1 MRIRNRILIYFVTAV
16 TVLAAVSLTAV
27 FILFS
32 EYREEEFQ
40 QRQKAK
46 IILTINLISQYK
58 EKSENLSKS
67 MDELTI
73 NDFFDEKLMIFDGE
87 KSLIFSSIDDLSIQD
102 PESILNALSPE
113 SIWIETKEGDY
124 DLIGTYYDKD
134 GKSFYAISKA
144 YDEYGLTKLDFL
156 KNTLSL
162 IFIGI
167 LLTIV
172 LISFFLSKKLAE
184 PIVQLSDD
192 INDFH
197 FSANQNQLLKMP
209 YSGTLEID
217 QLYKRFNQLLRRTNE
232 SMAFQKHAVQHIS
245 HELKTPISV
254 LVSELERLKLQ
265 VEDHQ
270 LADQLSQLAYKA
282 KFLGEIIH
290 SLLQISKIEAGQEL
304 ELSQIR
310 VDELLFDVM
319 ADLQTIQPD
328 FAFDFQLEF
337 AGEELQEKQLEVMS
351 NAVLLK
357 QAFQNLLSNC
367 IAYSDSMSATINVN
381 CVSQFE
387 LLVSISNSGSPL
399 LMEEKPLLFE
409 QFFRGKNSQGK
420 LGFGLGLVL
429 TKKIIQL
436 AGGSIQYES
445 SANHKNIFSIKLPLR

>member
-16 TVLAAVSLTAV
+16 TILAAVSLTAV

-32 EYREEEFQ
+32 AYREEEFQ

-73 NDFFDEKLMIFDGE
+73 NDFFDEKLMIFDDE
-87 KSLIFSSIDDLSIQD
+87 KSLIFSSLDDLSIQES
-102 PESILNALSPE
+102 ESILNALSPE
-113 SIWIETKEGDY
+113 SIWLETKEGDY
-124 DLIGTYYDKD
+124 DVIGTYYDKD

-172 LISFFLSKKLAE
+172 LISFFLSKKLAK
-184 PIVQLSDD
+184 PIDQLSED
-192 INDFH
+192 INH
-197 FSANQNQLLKMP
+197 FNFNPSENQLLTLP
-209 YSGTLEID
+209 ASGSLEID
-217 QLYKRFNQLLRRTNE
+217 QLYERFNQLLRRTNE
-232 SMAFQKHAVQHIS
+232 SMVFQKHAVQHIS

-254 LVSELERLKLQ
+254 LVSELERLKDQLG
-265 VEDHQ
+265 DDQ

-304 ELSQIR
+304 EMSSIR
-310 VDELLFDVM
+310 VDEILFDLM
-319 ADLQTIQPD
+319 ADLQTIRPD
-328 FAFDFQLEF
+328 FFFDFQLDYE
-337 AGEELQEKQLEVMS
+337 GDEMQEKQLEIMS

-367 IAYSDSMSATINVN
+367 IAYSDNKCATISVN
-381 CVSQFE
+381 CKSE
-387 LLVSISNSGSPL
+387 TEILVSISNSGPQL
-399 LMEEKPLLFE
+399 LENEKPLLFE
-409 QFFRGKNSQGK
+409 HFFRGKNSQGK

-436 AGGSIQYES
+436 AGGTIHYES
-445 SANHKNIFSIKLPLR
+445 SISNKNIFSIKLPLR